1 LVSLVITVAFVVI
14 FFFGVPVMLALF
26 RSLFHFIINPLCS
39 MTPWLSK
46 LRRIHASNAQFVGEP
61 GYAYTDKEWKE
72 YVRQY
77 PFLDR

>member
-1 LVSLVITVAFVVI
+1 VAFVVI
-14 FFFGVPVMLALF
+14 FFFWRGYPSSGA
-26 RSLFHFIINPLCS
+26 S
-39 MTPWLSK
+39 
-46 LRRIHASNAQFVGEP
+46 IHATRNLSESR